1 MRGVRTTLQE
11 LLTYYH
17 VNRGAGHTAAVVA
30 GAENLED
37 CIVVAANQSS
47 AALLSKGNMFTVVTL
62 AGLENGDT
70 RGRRCPMVLD
80 NHAVIELARQSLAEI
95 ARLEAKIAKMR
106 NAAQAI
112 ADTSFYD

>member
-1 MRGVRTTLQE
+1 MSDIKHTLKE
-11 LLTYYH
+11 LVTYYD
-17 VNRGAGHTAAVVA
+17 VNRGVGHTSAVVA

-47 AALLSKGNMFTVVTL
+47 AALLSKGNMFTVMTL
-62 AGLENGDT
+62 AGLENGDA

-80 NHAVIELARQSLAEI
+80 NHAVTELARRSLAEI
-95 ARLEAKIAKMR
+95 ARLECKIVRMR

-112 ADTSFYD
+112 ADTDLYD